1 MLRRLL
7 EGGTTPAEWSPRRIW
22 LTAFLAFFALTT
34 AWALASPLTGVP
46 DEPSH
51 MVKAAAT
58 VRGQLTGVPTVVTV
72 HEWGVPKDIQE
83 TGYRLPSSYALLAD
97 MHSCYF
103 AHPLV
108 PASCAAPAGDR
119 PGTAIAGTAA
129 GANNPLYYLAV
140 GWPSL
145 LSHGTVGMYGMRLV
159 SAGICS
165 ALLAS
170 AVLTAAQW
178 SRRRRFPLVGV
189 LAAATPMVMFLD
201 GSVNPNSVEASSAI
215 LLWIAMLAM
224 LTDPQPELTDRLL
237 TRAGVATIALV
248 SVRQLG
254 PAWALGILI
263 CGTLA
268 GQSGTLRALLRRPR
282 TWLWTAAVAVAGVG
296 SFLWTARYSVL
307 GTSAVTYP
315 NLTFGTAA
323 QYTFHQSGVYIRSMV
338 GIFGWLEVKPSHT
351 AQMSWLA
358 AVAVLVLAAAWRAKL
373 RELVSLA
380 GLCVAVVAIPVVAQ
394 GRQAVHLGY
403 IWQGRYLL
411 AVAVGVPLLAAAVLA
426 NRTPVGRRGWLGRV
440 PRIVMLGVAGVT
452 LFVGLEMFLTT
463 LRRYAV
469 GDTGSWFTLHPAW
482 SPPGTVYGAVAL
494 YVAGAA
500 LLAWCTLASPQAA
513 VDPADAAVPETRAVI
528 GIPAQGTPPHAK
540 PAKPAAAERT
550 GTGEAG
556 PDGYEADGPLSDVEA
571 TAGSAPAGR

>member
-1 MLRRLL
+1 MLKRLL
-7 EGGTTPAEWSPRRIW
+7 GGGTAPAEWSPRRIW
-22 LTAFLAFFALTT
+22 ITAFLAFFALTT

-58 VRGQLTGVPTVVTV
+58 VRGQLTGPQTPVTL
-72 HEWGVPKDIQE
+72 HEWGIAKTLME
-83 TGYRLPSSYALLAD
+83 TGYKLPTSYSVLAD

-103 AHPLV
+103 SNPLV
-108 PASCAAPAGDR
+108 TANCAPNVGSR

-145 LSHGTVGMYGMRLV
+145 LSHGVHGMYAMRLV
-159 SAGICS
+159 SAAICS

-189 LAAATPMVMFLD
+189 LAAATPMVLFLD

-215 LLWIAMLAM
+215 LLWIAILAL

-254 PAWALGILI
+254 PLWALGILI
-263 CGTLA
+263 CATLA
-268 GQSGTLRALLRRPR
+268 GQTGTLRALVRRPR
-282 TWLWTAAVAVAGVG
+282 TWLWTAAVAVVGVG

-307 GTSAVTYP
+307 GTSAVSYP
-315 NLTFGTAA
+315 DLNFATAA
-323 QYTFHQSGVYIRSMV
+323 DYTFHQSGVYIRSMV
-338 GIFGWLEVKPSHT
+338 GVFGWLDVKPSSN
-351 AQMSWLA
+351 AQLAWLG

-373 RELVSLA
+373 RELVALA
-380 GLCVAVVAIPVVAQ
+380 GLCVAVVVVPIVAQ

-411 AVAVGVPLLAAAVLA
+411 AVAVGVPLLATAVLA
-426 NRTPVGRRGWLGRV
+426 NRTPVGRRGWIGHV
-440 PRIVMLGVAGVT
+440 PRAVMLGVSGVT
-452 LFVGLEMFLTT
+452 LFVGLEMFATT

-469 GDTGSWFTLHPAW
+469 GQLGGWFTLHPAW
-482 SPPGTVYGAVAL
+482 SPPGSAFLALTL

-500 LLAWCTLASPQAA
+500 LLAWCVLGRPQTASPAETPPLR
-513 VDPADAAVPETRAVI
+513 PAFELPAQPAPRVPAAVPDHSGEDPEGSDGSEDLGDTFPDIAAVE
-528 GIPAQGTPPHAK
+528 P
-540 PAKPAAAERT
+540 
-550 GTGEAG
+550 
-556 PDGYEADGPLSDVEA
+556 
-571 TAGSAPAGR
+571 AGSAPAGR